1 MRSLPRILCCSL
13 VVFSLLAGPLVRAED
28 QRLPAVHRV
37 AILLKM
43 LTYDQRLKLRC
54 RTGIRIGVVGVSKNK
69 DSMAVAQETFKAME
83 KGKGKQ
89 IEGLPLSV
97 EMVPIQD
104 PKDVWKAV
112 DKKKLNILYLSPGLE
127 SMLKKISVF
136 AQAKKILLISGE
148 AAHLKS
154 GAALGAV
161 LRGEKPKI
169 LLHQKAAVAQGADF
183 DVRMSRIVERID

>member
-1 MRSLPRILCCSL
+1 MSRVLVSL
-13 VVFSLLAGPLVRAED
+13 VLVFSFFCGQLARAED

-54 RTGIRIGVVGVSKNK
+54 RTGIRIGVIGVSKDK
-69 DSMAVAQETFKAME
+69 DSMAVANETYKAME
-83 KGKGKQ
+83 KGKGKR

-97 EMVPIQD
+97 DMVEIKD
-104 PKDVWKAV
+104 SKDVWKAV
-112 DKKKLNILYLSPGLE
+112 DKNNLNILYLSPGL
-127 SMLKKISVF
+127 SGMLKKISGF
-136 AQAKKILLISGE
+136 AQAKKILLITGE
-148 AAHLKS
+148 AEHLQS

-169 LLHQKAAVAQGADF
+169 LLHQKAAVSQGADF
-183 DVRMSRIVERID
+183 DVRMSRIVERVD